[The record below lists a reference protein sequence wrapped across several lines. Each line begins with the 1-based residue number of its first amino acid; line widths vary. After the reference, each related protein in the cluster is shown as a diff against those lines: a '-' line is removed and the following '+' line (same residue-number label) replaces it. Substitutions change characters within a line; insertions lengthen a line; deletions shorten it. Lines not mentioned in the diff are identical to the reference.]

1 VGRCEKSN
9 GYESSGNIHNLPI
22 IRETMIDPIASMAF
36 SMASNKGV
44 YALLLGSGISR
55 TAEVPT
61 GWDITLE
68 LVKRLAKIQNAD
80 CGSDPANWFKQ
91 KYGEEANYS
100 ELLDQLAKTP
110 SERSGILREF
120 FEPSPDEI
128 ERGAKIPTK
137 AHKAIAGL
145 VSNGYV
151 KVIITTNFDHLIET
165 ALKDIG
171 ITPIVLSTSDSIDG
185 APPLIFNECTIIK
198 VNGDY
203 LDTRIRNTYS
213 ELANYEEPIDSL
225 LDRIFDDFGLIIC
238 GWSAKWDI
246 ALRKAI
252 ERARNHRF
260 TTYWADI
267 VDLDEPAKRLAE
279 LRKAILIPIADA
291 DSFFSEL
298 FESVLAIEAYRKP
311 HPLSLDISVA
321 RLKKYLV
328 DDRYRIELYDLV
340 NSEREQL
347 YYNLYNGNYP
357 VDTSKVKSPTLDDF
371 ADRIKSYEEATKT
384 LLALM
389 IQGCY
394 WSEPASKALWT
405 DCIERIVTRSDRSG
419 SIYASLYGL
428 QLYPALILF
437 YGGCIASLANNN
449 YKIFS
454 SLLNECMIRD
464 SSVEEPAI
472 IGLTPYHVLEI
483 GIAQQIPIDDMLKK
497 RTPISN
503 RLYNVLRYQL
513 NVFLADDSKY
523 QRCFDRF
530 EYLIALIHADIR
542 KEKGRNPWGPEG
554 CFSWRY
560 GRSMGYNVFD
570 DIEAEADK
578 DGEKWPLLKEGFF
591 GGSLSRFKLVKS
603 EYDRYISTL
612 GL

>member
-1 VGRCEKSN
+1 
-9 GYESSGNIHNLPI
+9 
-22 IRETMIDPIASMAF
+22 MIDPITSMAY

-68 LVKRLAKIQNAD
+68 LVKRLAKIQKDD

-91 KYGEEANYS
+91 KYEKEANYS

-110 SERSGILREF
+110 SERSGVLREF
-120 FEPSPDEI
+120 FEPSADEI

-137 AHKAIAGL
+137 AHRAIAEL
-145 VSNGYV
+145 VSKGYI
-151 KVIITTNFDHLIET
+151 KVIITTNFDRLMET
-165 ALKDIG
+165 ALEDIG
-171 ITPIVLSTSDSIDG
+171 IIPVVLSTTDSIEG
-185 APPLIFNECTIIK
+185 APPLIFNNCTIVK

-213 ELANYEEPIDSL
+213 ELANYEGPIDLL

-246 ALRKAI
+246 ALKKAL
-252 ERARNHRF
+252 ERTRNHRF

-279 LRKAILIPIADA
+279 LRKAVVIPIADA

-298 FESVLAIEAYRKP
+298 SESVLAIETYRKP
-311 HPLSLDISVA
+311 HPLSLSISVA
-321 RLKKYLV
+321 RLKKYLI
-328 DDRYRIELYDLV
+328 DDRYRIELHDLI

-347 YYNLYNGNYP
+347 YHNLYHENYP
-357 VDTSKVKSPTLDDF
+357 VDTSKVSSLNLDDF
-371 ADRIKSYEEATKT
+371 ADRMKNYEEATKT

-389 IQGCY
+389 IEGCY
-394 WSEPASKALWT
+394 WSDPAKKALWT
-405 DCIERIVTRSDRSG
+405 SCIERIAARSSWNG
-419 SIYASLYGL
+419 SIYTSLFSL

-449 YKIFS
+449 YNIFS

-464 SSVEEPAI
+464 SSDEFPAI
-472 IGLTPYHVLEI
+472 IGLTPYQVLEI
-483 GIAQQIPIDDMLKK
+483 GIAQQVPIDDMTKNP
-497 RTPISN
+497 TPISN
-503 RLYNVLRYQL
+503 RLYNVLRHPL
-513 NVFLADDSKY
+513 KVFLADDIKY

-560 GRSMGYNVFD
+560 RRSMGYNVFN
-570 DIEAEADK
+570 DIEAETDK
-578 DGEKWPLLKEGFF
+578 EGEKWPLLIEGFF

-603 EYDRYISTL
+603 EYDRHISTL
-612 GL
+612 RL